1 MRPPPLRAV
10 FTIYIHIERSAVCK
24 RHSLQNPKTMTL
36 TFPPRR
42 RPALLALG
50 ATAILAFLLWR
61 SMTTPDSEN
70 SFYCALLLAYSG
82 YTASREMRYLVR
94 RETLRLDSRGLTI
107 DHHRFP
113 GWRIRH
119 LPWADVLDQH
129 ADADHLTLIWRDGAR
144 LRETRLNLRHTR
156 NADFTATLAR
166 HLPRPVPW
174 PPATVALQ
182 EPHHWLIGDPS
193 FRTALHQYAPEALYQ
208 PLILVFLAIA
218 ALLLA
223 DPYSIA
229 AACLIFA
236 LIAYAAWRSHRL
248 PQRYRADLPRP
259 YIRLDADGVY
269 YWHSLPAAETHIP
282 WAAIDAVRS
291 EQKKTSEFLP
301 TSHLHLTWR
310 PYTNAGY
317 LRHDE
322 LRIALPGTAYQDRD
336 NRAHAH
342 CDDIA
347 ARIRQ
352 HSPALGLHPSLPT
365 LEHRYGP

>member
-1 MRPPPLRAV
+1 
-10 FTIYIHIERSAVCK
+10 
-24 RHSLQNPKTMTL
+24 MTL

-42 RPALLALG
+42 RPALLALS
-50 ATAILAFLLWR
+50 ATAILIALLWQHIAY
-61 SMTTPDSEN
+61 TESEHLA
-70 SFYCALLLAYSG
+70 FYALLLAYSG
-82 YTASREMRYLVR
+82 YTASREVRYLSR

-107 DHHRFP
+107 DHHNFP

-129 ADADHLTLIWRDGAR
+129 VDADHLTLIWRDGAR

-166 HLPRPVPW
+166 YLPRPVPW
-174 PPATVALQ
+174 PPVTIPLQ

-193 FRTALHQYAPEALYQ
+193 IRTALHQYAPEAIYQ

-218 ALLLA
+218 ALLLSEH
-223 DPYSIA
+223 YSIL
-229 AACLIFA
+229 AACLILV

-259 YIRLDADGVY
+259 YIRLDADGVH
-269 YWHSLPAAETHIP
+269 YWHSLPATETHIP
-282 WAAIDAVRS
+282 WAAIDAVSS
-291 EQKKTSEFLP
+291 EQEKMSEWLP

-317 LRHDE
+317 LRHDT

-336 NRAHAH
+336 GRACAR

-347 ARIRQ
+347 AHIRQ
-352 HSPALGLHPSLPT
+352 NSPALGLHPALPT
-365 LEHRYGP
+365 LKRRYGP

>member
-1 MRPPPLRAV
+1 
-10 FTIYIHIERSAVCK
+10 
-24 RHSLQNPKTMTL
+24 MTL

-42 RPALLALG
+42 RPALLALS
-50 ATAILAFLLWR
+50 ATAILIALLWQHIAY
-61 SMTTPDSEN
+61 TESEHLA
-70 SFYCALLLAYSG
+70 FYALLLAYSS
-82 YTASREMRYLVR
+82 YRACREARYLNR

-129 ADADHLTLIWRDGAR
+129 ADADHLTLIWRDGTH
-144 LRETRLNLRHTR
+144 LRETRISLQHTR
-156 NADFTATLAR
+156 SADFTATLAR
-166 HLPRPVPW
+166 YLPRPAPW
-174 PPATVALQ
+174 PPTAVALQ

-193 FRTALHQYAPEALYQ
+193 IRTALHQYAPEAIYQ

-223 DPYSIA
+223 DHYSIL
-229 AACLIFA
+229 AACLILA

-259 YIRLDADGVY
+259 YIRLDADGVH
-269 YWHSLPAAETHIP
+269 YWHSLPETETHIP
-282 WAAIDAVRS
+282 WAAIDAVSS
-291 EQKKTSEFLP
+291 EQEKMSEWLP

-310 PYTNAGY
+310 PYANAGY
-317 LRHDE
+317 LRQDE

-336 NRAHAH
+336 GRAHAR

-365 LEHRYGP
+365 LKRRYGP

>member
-1 MRPPPLRAV
+1 
-10 FTIYIHIERSAVCK
+10 
-24 RHSLQNPKTMTL
+24 MTL

-42 RPALLALG
+42 IPALFALG
-50 ATAILAFLLWR
+50 ATAILAYFLWR
-61 SMTTPDSEN
+61 SITGPDSEN
-70 SFYCALLLAYSG
+70 LFFCALLLAYSG
-82 YTASREMRYLVR
+82 YTASREVRYLSR

-113 GWRIRH
+113 GWRIRR
-119 LPWADVLDQH
+119 LPWADILDQH
-129 ADADHLTLIWRDGAR
+129 ADADHLTLIWRDGTR

-156 NADFTATLAR
+156 SANFTATLAR

-182 EPHHWLIGDPS
+182 EPHHWLIGDAS
-193 FRTALHQYAPEALYQ
+193 IRTALHQYAPAALYQ

-223 DPYSIA
+223 DPYSIL
-229 AACLIFA
+229 AACLILA
-236 LIAYAAWRSHRL
+236 LIAYAAWRSQRL

-259 YIRLDADGVY
+259 YIRLDADGVH

-336 NRAHAH
+336 DRAHAR

>member
-10 FTIYIHIERSAVCK
+10 FTIYIHLERSAVCK
-24 RHSLQNPKTMTL
+24 QHPLQSPKTMTL

-218 ALLLA
+218 ALLLSEH
-223 DPYSIA
+223 YSIL
-229 AACLIFA
+229 AACLILV

>member
-1 MRPPPLRAV
+1 
-10 FTIYIHIERSAVCK
+10 
-24 RHSLQNPKTMTL
+24 MTL

-82 YTASREMRYLVR
+82 YTASREVRYLSR
-94 RETLRLDSRGLTI
+94 RETLRLDSRGLII
-107 DHHRFP
+107 DHHCFP
-113 GWRIRH
+113 GWRIRR

-129 ADADHLTLIWRDGAR
+129 AAADHLTLIWRDGTR

-166 HLPRPVPW
+166 YLPRPVPW
-174 PPATVALQ
+174 PPVTIPLQ

-193 FRTALHQYAPEALYQ
+193 IRTALHQYAPEAIYQ

-218 ALLLA
+218 ALLLS

-229 AACLIFA
+229 AACLILA

-259 YIRLDADGVY
+259 YIRLDADGVH
-269 YWHSLPAAETHIP
+269 YWYSLPEAETHIP
-282 WAAIDAVRS
+282 WAVIAAVSS
-291 EQKKTSEFLP
+291 EQKTSQWP
-301 TSHLHLTWR
+301 SISHLHLTWR

-317 LRHDE
+317 LRHDV
-322 LRIALPGTAYQDRD
+322 LRIALPGTAYEDRD
-336 NRAHAH
+336 GRARAR

-347 ARIRQ
+347 AYIRQ
-352 HSPALGLHPSLPT
+352 NSPALGLHPALPT
-365 LEHRYGP
+365 LERRYDLF

>member
-1 MRPPPLRAV
+1 
-10 FTIYIHIERSAVCK
+10 
-24 RHSLQNPKTMTL
+24 MTL

-50 ATAILAFLLWR
+50 ATALLACLLWR
-61 SMTTPDSEN
+61 SITTPDSEN
-70 SFYCALLLAYSG
+70 SFFCALLLAYSG
-82 YTASREMRYLVR
+82 YAASREVRYLVR

-113 GWRIRH
+113 GWRIRR
-119 LPWADVLDQH
+119 LPWADILDQH
-129 ADADHLTLIWRDGAR
+129 ADADHLTLIWRDGTH

-166 HLPRPVPW
+166 YLPRPVPW
-174 PPATVALQ
+174 PPTAVALQ

-193 FRTALHQYAPEALYQ
+193 IRTALHQYAPEAIYQ
-208 PLILVFLAIA
+208 PLILIFLAIA
-218 ALLLA
+218 ALLLSEH
-223 DPYSIA
+223 YSIL
-229 AACLIFA
+229 AACLILV

-259 YIRLDADGVY
+259 YIRLDADGVH

-282 WAAIDAVRS
+282 WAAIDAVSS
-291 EQKKTSEFLP
+291 EQEKMSEWLP

-317 LRHDE
+317 LRHDT

-336 NRAHAH
+336 DRAHAR

-365 LEHRYGP
+365 LERRYGP

>member
-1 MRPPPLRAV
+1 
-10 FTIYIHIERSAVCK
+10 
-24 RHSLQNPKTMTL
+24 MTL

-82 YTASREMRYLVR
+82 YTASREVRYLGR

-119 LPWADVLDQH
+119 LPWADVLDQY
-129 ADADHLTLIWRDGAR
+129 AAADHLTLIWRDGAR

-166 HLPRPVPW
+166 YLPRPVPW
-174 PPATVALQ
+174 PPVTIPLQ

-193 FRTALHQYAPEALYQ
+193 IRTALHQYAPEAIYQ

-218 ALLLA
+218 ALLLS

-229 AACLIFA
+229 AACLILA

-259 YIRLDADGVY
+259 YIRRDADGVH
-269 YWHSLPAAETHIP
+269 YWYSLPEAETHIP
-282 WAAIDAVRS
+282 WAAIAAVSS
-291 EQKKTSEFLP
+291 EQKTSQWP
-301 TSHLHLTWR
+301 SISHLHLTWR

-317 LRHDE
+317 LRHDV
-322 LRIALPGTAYQDRD
+322 LRIALPGTAYEDRD
-336 NRAHAH
+336 GRARAR

-347 ARIRQ
+347 AYIRQ
-352 HSPALGLHPSLPT
+352 NSPALGLHPALPT
-365 LEHRYGP
+365 LERRYDLF

>member
-1 MRPPPLRAV
+1 
-10 FTIYIHIERSAVCK
+10 
-24 RHSLQNPKTMTL
+24 MTL

-82 YTASREMRYLVR
+82 YTASREVRYLSR
-94 RETLRLDSRGLTI
+94 RETLRLDSRGLII
-107 DHHRFP
+107 DHHCFP
-113 GWRIRH
+113 GWRIRR

-129 ADADHLTLIWRDGAR
+129 AAADHLTLIWRDGTR

-166 HLPRPVPW
+166 YLPRPVPW
-174 PPATVALQ
+174 PPVTIPLQ

-193 FRTALHQYAPEALYQ
+193 IRTALHQYAPEAIYQ

-218 ALLLA
+218 ALLLSDYNSA
-223 DPYSIA
+223 LATY
-229 AACLIFA
+229 LIIA
-236 LIAYAAWRSHRL
+236 LIAHAAWRSHRL

-259 YIRLDADGVY
+259 YIRLDADGVH
-269 YWHSLPAAETHIP
+269 YWYSLPEAETHIP
-282 WAAIDAVRS
+282 WAAIAAVSS
-291 EQKKTSEFLP
+291 EQKTSQWP
-301 TSHLHLTWR
+301 SISHLHLTWR

-317 LRHDE
+317 LRHDV
-322 LRIALPGTAYQDRD
+322 LRIALPGTAYEDRD
-336 NRAHAH
+336 GRARAR

-347 ARIRQ
+347 AYIRQ
-352 HSPALGLHPSLPT
+352 NSPALGLHPALPT
-365 LEHRYGP
+365 LERRYDLF